1 MPTGPFIRPTVR
13 AQGKMFWAA
22 FLRALG
28 VLRISRRWVRRQ
40 GAVVLTFH
48 RVLTDE
54 ELQLTA
60 SLPGMIVRRET
71 FDDFLQYA
79 AEKCDLIQVADE
91 PVWARNQKLKVAI
104 TFDDGWSDNATSAY
118 PLAQKHRA
126 PMAIF
131 VVPRRTGT
139 VLPFWPERAASALDR
154 HMTTA
159 DRTQSQSYIEQTIES
174 LKGLTAQERKHR
186 IDEITSSGSGVGSN
200 APVDQTMTWDQIAQ
214 LHAGGVVFGSHTST
228 HEILTGIPPAQ
239 AQDEISL
246 SRELIEGRLNA
257 PCSIFSYPNGD
268 SSRNVR
274 ELVARAGY
282 RFAFLN
288 QDPGVWT
295 PLSDQY
301 LIPRVNVCEYHLV
314 DDKGRFSPLMFD
326 YAVVWN
332 AAKGLLAEKRAGL
345 WKRLS
350 NKWRGWSVKFH
361 LQSAEK
367 SHIEKS
373 SS

>member
-1 MPTGPFIRPTVR
+1 
-13 AQGKMFWAA
+13 MFWAA

>member
-1 MPTGPFIRPTVR
+1 
-13 AQGKMFWAA
+13 MFWAA

-28 VLRISRRWVRRQ
+28 VLRISRKWVQRQ
-40 GAVVLTFH
+40 GAIVLTFH

-54 ELQLTA
+54 ELHLTA

-71 FDDFLQYA
+71 FDDFLKYA
-79 AEKCDLIQVADE
+79 AKNCDLIQASKE
-91 PVWARNQKLKVAI
+91 PEWSRNQKLKVAI

-118 PLAQKHRA
+118 PIAQKHGA

-154 HMTTA
+154 HMSAT
-159 DRTQSQSYIEQTIES
+159 DRVQNRSYVEQTIER
-174 LKGLTAQERKHR
+174 LKGLSAQERQRR
-186 IDEITSSGSGVGSN
+186 IDEMTSSGGVLHST
-200 APVDQTMTWDQIAQ
+200 ALVDQTMTWEQIAK
-214 LHAGGVVFGSHTST
+214 LKDGGVVFGSHTST
-228 HEILTGIPPAQ
+228 HEILTGIPQAQ

-268 SSRNVR
+268 FSHNVR

-295 PLSDQY
+295 PLSDPY

-314 DDKGRFSPLMFD
+314 DDKGKFSPLMFD

-332 AAKGLLAEKRAGL
+332 AAKGLLAEKRATVL
-345 WKRLS
+345 KRLG
-350 NKWRGWSVKFH
+350 NKWRGWTGKFH

-367 SHIEKS
+367 NRIEKS

>member
-1 MPTGPFIRPTVR
+1 
-13 AQGKMFWAA
+13 MFWAA

-28 VLRISRRWVRRQ
+28 VLRISRTWVQRQ

-60 SLPGMIVRRET
+60 SLPGLIVRRET
-71 FDDFLQYA
+71 FDDFLKYA
-79 AEKCDLIQVADE
+79 AEVCHLIQAAEE
-91 PVWARNQKLKVAI
+91 PEWNCNQKLKVAI

-118 PLAQKHRA
+118 PIAQKHRA

-154 HMTTA
+154 HMSAA
-159 DRTQSQSYIEQTIES
+159 DRVQNRSYVEQTIER
-174 LKGLTAQERKHR
+174 LKGLTAQERQSR
-186 IDEITSSGSGVGSN
+186 IDEMTSSGGVLHST
-200 APVDQTMTWDQIAQ
+200 ALVDQTMTWAQIAELQ
-214 LHAGGVVFGSHTST
+214 GGGVIFGSHTST

-239 AQDEISL
+239 AHDEISS
-246 SRELIEGRLNA
+246 SRELIEHRLAA

-268 SSRNVR
+268 FSLDVR

-282 RFAFLN
+282 KFAFLN

-295 PLSDQY
+295 PQSDPY

-332 AAKGLLAEKRAGL
+332 AAKGLLAEKRAGVVR
-345 WKRLS
+345 RLS

-361 LQSAEK
+361 PSTEK
-367 SHIEKS
+367 KHAEKS